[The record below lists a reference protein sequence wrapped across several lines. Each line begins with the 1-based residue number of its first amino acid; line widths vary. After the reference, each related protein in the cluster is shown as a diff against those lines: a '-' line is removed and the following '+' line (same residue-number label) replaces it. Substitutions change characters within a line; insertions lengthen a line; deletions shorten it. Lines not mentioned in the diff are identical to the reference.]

1 MDGGIFLFDLDCCVA
16 FVTNIAAKTL
26 SDVLNNRLIEHGV
39 TKSQW
44 VAMYY
49 INKEESLTQKML
61 ADLIGAKE
69 STITGILE
77 RLEREQL
84 ISRQEDPDDKRKK
97 IIVLTDKGRL
107 INTKLTDIAQ
117 EFRDVCLAGISEE
130 DQKIFLDILD
140 KMVDAATNWNGN

>member
-1 MDGGIFLFDLDCCVA
+1 MFDLDCCVA